1 MQAQVLG
8 LPCNP
13 LLAPQVPACTHL
25 SGTHLSDTRQRILP
39 ATRQATKALP
49 VYRALTE
56 IQHDVKETREAIAEV
71 RF

>member
-1 MQAQVLG
+1 MQAQVLC
-8 LPCNP
+8 LLCNP
-13 LLAPQVPACTHL
+13 LLAPHVPACTHL
-25 SGTHLSDTRQRILP
+25 SDARQRILP

-71 RF
+71 SF